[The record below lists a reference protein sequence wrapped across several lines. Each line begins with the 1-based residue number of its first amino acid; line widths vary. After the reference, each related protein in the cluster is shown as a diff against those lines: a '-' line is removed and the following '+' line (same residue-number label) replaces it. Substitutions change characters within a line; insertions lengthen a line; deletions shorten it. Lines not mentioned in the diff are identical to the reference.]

1 MRKIKSVKLAK
12 EFNNGVSIAEAGSK
26 VIKDFN
32 NTGYWY
38 VVLTSSTFQSK
49 WYFPKECVAE
59 NRTGLF
65 AIEYE
70 PEGFELKRYTEYG
83 FLDYDSFME
92 RELNRLADW
101 CDGQS
106 AKDLPREYF
115 VEYDDISLLTDW
127 THDQYFRHGLK
138 FNSNDSASLFITELN
153 KPENSD
159 YKKYFIELLKKT
171 RL

>member
-1 MRKIKSVKLAK
+1 MRKIKLVKLNK
-12 EFNNGVSIAEAGSK
+12 EFNNGKYNKAIGTPLEYQQFYDLYKLHFCGQDACYFTEEDINK
-26 VIKDFN
+26 
-32 NTGYWY
+32 NT
-38 VVLTSSTFQSK
+38 
-49 WYFPKECVAE
+49 A
-59 NRTGLF
+59 GLF

-106 AKDLPREYF
+106 KEDDRYGIIGMMCGIELSHYGNEKYF
-115 VEYDDISLLTDW
+115 Y
-127 THDQYFRHGLK
+127 QGLK
-138 FNSNDSASLFITELN
+138 FNSCQSANLFITELN
-153 KPENSD
+153 KPENSN
-159 YKKYFIELLKKT
+159 YKNYFIELLKKT

>member
-1 MRKIKSVKLAK
+1 MIKIKLVKLNK
-12 EFNNGVSIAEAGSK
+12 EFNNGKYNKAIGTPLEYQQFYDLYKLHVCGQEACYFTEEDINK
-26 VIKDFN
+26 
-32 NTGYWY
+32 NT
-38 VVLTSSTFQSK
+38 
-49 WYFPKECVAE
+49 A
-59 NRTGLF
+59 GLF
-65 AIEYE
+65 TIEYE
-70 PEGFELKRYTEYG
+70 PGKFELTRYTEYG

-106 AKDLPREYF
+106 EKSSNVLYTGLYINEKDELKKSSYMF
-115 VEYDDISLLTDW
+115 TIY
-127 THDQYFRHGLK
+127 YGLK
-138 FNSNDSASLFITELN
+138 FNSQKSANLFITELN

>member
-1 MRKIKSVKLAK
+1 MRKIKLVKLNK
-12 EFNNGVSIAEAGSK
+12 EFNNGKYNKAIGTPLEYQQFYDLYKLHVCGQEACYFTEEDINK
-26 VIKDFN
+26 
-32 NTGYWY
+32 NT
-38 VVLTSSTFQSK
+38 
-49 WYFPKECVAE
+49 A
-59 NRTGLF
+59 GLF

-70 PEGFELKRYTEYG
+70 PGKFELKRYTEYG
-83 FLDYDSFME
+83 FLDYDSFKE

-106 AKDLPREYF
+106 EKDLPREYF
-115 VEYDDISLLTDW
+115 VEYNDISLLTYW
-127 THDQYFRHGLK
+127 TNDQYFRHGLK

>member
-92 RELNRLADW
+92 KELNRLADW

-106 AKDLPREYF
+106 EKDLPREYF

-127 THDQYFRHGLK
+127 AHDQYFRHGLK

-159 YKKYFIELLKKT
+159 YKNYFIELLKKT

>member
-12 EFNNGVSIAEAGSK
+12 EFNNGVIEAGINTL
-26 VIKDFN
+26 VIFFQKQDRYYIDD
-32 NTGYWY
+32 TGFDYPF
-38 VVLTSSTFQSK
+38 T
-49 WYFPKECVAE
+49 E
-59 NRTGLF
+59 NQIRENKTRLF
-65 AIEYE
+65 DIEYE
-70 PEGFELKRYTEYG
+70 PEGFEFSHFPFYAN
-83 FLDYDSFME
+83 DSCNKQLIE
-92 RELNRLADW
+92 KELNRLADW

-106 AKDLPREYF
+106 EKDLPREYF

-138 FNSNDSASLFITELN
+138 FNSKQSAELFISELN

>member
-12 EFNNGVSIAEAGSK
+12 EFNNGVIEAGINTL
-26 VIKDFN
+26 VIFFQKQDRYYIDD
-32 NTGYWY
+32 TGFDYPF
-38 VVLTSSTFQSK
+38 T
-49 WYFPKECVAE
+49 E
-59 NRTGLF
+59 NQIRENKTRLF
-65 AIEYE
+65 DIEYE

-106 AKDLPREYF
+106 EKDLPREYF

-127 THDQYFRHGLK
+127 AHDQYFRHGLK

-159 YKKYFIELLKKT
+159 YKNYFIELLKKT

>member
-12 EFNNGVSIAEAGSK
+12 EFNNGVIEAGINTL
-26 VIKDFN
+26 VIFFQKQDRYYIDD
-32 NTGYWY
+32 TGFDYPF
-38 VVLTSSTFQSK
+38 T
-49 WYFPKECVAE
+49 E
-59 NRTGLF
+59 NQIRENKTRLF
-65 AIEYE
+65 DIEYE

-106 AKDLPREYF
+106 EKDLPREYF
-115 VEYDDISLLTDW
+115 VEYDDIILLTDW

-159 YKKYFIELLKKT
+159 YKNYFIELLKKT

>member
-12 EFNNGVSIAEAGSK
+12 EFNNGEGYAKIGAEL
-26 VIKDFN
+26 
-32 NTGYWY
+32 NTLGGNHYY
-38 VVLTSSTFQSK
+38 LRLSTGLK
-49 WYFPKECVAE
+49 WYFAVKTVIE
-59 NRTGLF
+59 NMTGLF
-65 AIEYE
+65 VIEYE

-106 AKDLPREYF
+106 EKDLPREYF

-127 THDQYFRHGLK
+127 AHDQYFRHGLK

-159 YKKYFIELLKKT
+159 YKNYFIELLKKT

>member
-1 MRKIKSVKLAK
+1 MRKIKSVKTKLLYTAGFEIIPIGTEGWKESDLWHFTSNFSTVHYSEEWILAH
-12 EFNNGVSIAEAGSK
+12 
-26 VIKDFN
+26 KDI
-32 NTGYWY
+32 
-38 VVLTSSTFQSK
+38 
-49 WYFPKECVAE
+49 
-59 NRTGLF
+59 F

-70 PEGFELKRYTEYG
+70 PEGFELKKYTEYG
-83 FLDYDSFME
+83 FIDYDSFME

-106 AKDLPREYF
+106 EKDLPREYF

-127 THDQYFRHGLK
+127 AHDQYFRHGLK

-153 KPENSD
+153 KPENSN
-159 YKKYFIELLKKT
+159 YKNYFIELLKKT

>member
-1 MRKIKSVKLAK
+1 MRKIKSVKTTK
-12 EFNNGVSIAEAGSK
+12 PYYNGFNVIPIGTPL
-26 VIKDFN
+26 IKDGEFWQLRYKMFIYESFN
-32 NTGYWY
+32 
-38 VVLTSSTFQSK
+38 
-49 WYFPKECVAE
+49 E
-59 NRTGLF
+59 NVIGDYSYILD
-65 AIEYE
+65 IEYE

-138 FNSNDSASLFITELN
+138 FNSKQSAKLFILELN